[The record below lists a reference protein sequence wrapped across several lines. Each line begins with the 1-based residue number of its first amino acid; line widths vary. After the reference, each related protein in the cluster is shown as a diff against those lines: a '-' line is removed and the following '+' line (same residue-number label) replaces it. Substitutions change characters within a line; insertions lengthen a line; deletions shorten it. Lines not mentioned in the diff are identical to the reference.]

1 MKDSKE
7 KSGDKFEAIERWK
20 QSGKTINQFCKE
32 ENLSYHK
39 FHYRHLKY
47 QQQNSPS
54 KFIKIKPIARDVIGN
69 SYCELY
75 FANGCRLVFNQKPEA
90 DFIKQLL

>member
-7 KSGDKFEAIERWK
+7 KFGNKFETIERWK
-20 QSGKTINQFCKE
+20 QSGKTIIQFCKE

-39 FHYRHLKY
+39 FHYWHSKY
-47 QQQNSPS
+47 KQQNNTS
-54 KFIKIKPIARDVIGN
+54 KFTKIKPITREVISG

-75 FANGCRLVFNQKPEA
+75 FANGSRLVFNQKPEA